1 MKKKLILFLPILF
14 ICISGILIYQ
24 TRNTRNEYRNTMESS
39 TSAELSPFEQLE
51 QAANKDLVDLGEALI
66 SFVYFADGNEAT
78 VATEEEEYKL
88 PLTVIDS
95 EKNQFSLDT
104 LHFSPESFIIGD
116 TFGLATDQ
124 SGEFY
129 YYPLIN

>member
-1 MKKKLILFLPILF
+1 MKKKIFIILPIIF
-14 ICISGILIYQ
+14 ISISAILIYQ
-24 TRNTRNEYRNTMESS
+24 TRNTRNEYRDTLDSS
-39 TSAELSPFEQLE
+39 IHNELSPFEQLE

-78 VATEEEEYKL
+78 VTTEKEEYKL
-88 PLTVIDS
+88 PLSVIDS

-116 TFGLATDQ
+116 SFGLATDQ
-124 SGEFY
+124 SGELY